1 MRAGWGRC
9 WQGEKFPPVFRWGA
23 KFGSPKR
30 RAAGENIFTENK
42 SAGARRGLPQKSKSL
57 MVRAGGL
64 VI

>member
-1 MRAGWGRC
+1 MRAGWGSC
-9 WQGEKFPPVFRWGA
+9 WRGETFPAVFRWGA

-30 RAAGENIFTENK
+30 RAAGKNIFTENNTI
-42 SAGARRGLPQKSKSL
+42 GARRGLPQKKKSL